1 MRKTALLVTL
11 LLLAA
16 MALAACGGAAQQA
29 VEEAVGEEVVATAE
43 AVVEEVAP
51 TVEAVVEEVAPTVE
65 AVVEEVVATEEPP
78 AEPAAE
84 ETSGEKTQVRWFIGL
99 GTGGNEAQ
107 LAAQQ
112 AAVDAFNAANPD
124 LELVMEV
131 VQNEVAYDTLSTL
144 IASGDAPDIVGPVGT
159 NGANSF
165 PTNWLDL
172 APLVES
178 TGYDLSQFP
187 EAAVEFY
194 RTADG
199 GLNGLPFAVFPAMIF
214 YNRDLFDEAGLNYPP
229 HKVGEPYVMPDGTEM
244 PWNFDTLA
252 EVAKLLTVDAN
263 GNDATSPDFD
273 PENVVQWGYTDQW
286 IQETRALCNPFG
298 AASLEADGQAVWPE
312 SYEECVQWVYKAI
325 WEDRFYPNAAQE
337 ASELLATPNV
347 FGSGNVGMA
356 QTHLWFTCCI
366 VGAPVSNWD
375 LAVVPANADGVTTS
389 KLHADTFRVLNTTE
403 NPEAAFR
410 VLTYLIGEAAPELS
424 VTYGALPIREGEQAD
439 FFAAKD
445 ADYPQGVDWAVVNE
459 MLQYPDIPSHENFL
473 PNYQEAVVRM
483 QAHLTLLKTE
493 AGLDLAEVT
502 DTFLADMQAIYDS
515 AE

>member
-1 MRKTALLVTL
+1 MRKLTLLIALLLVAG
-11 LLLAA
+11 LA
-16 MALAACGGAAQQA
+16 LVACGGTTPEQVA
-29 VEEAVGEEVVATAE
+29 EEAAEVVGEETVATA
-43 AVVEEVAP
+43 
-51 TVEAVVEEVAPTVE
+51 E
-65 AVVEEVVATEEPP
+65 AVVEEVVATEEP
-78 AEPAAE
+78 AAEEPAAE
-84 ETSGEKTQVRWFIGL
+84 EPTEEPAAEEPAAEEASGDKTVVRWFIGL
-99 GTGGNEAQ
+99 GTGGNEQQ
-107 LAAQQ
+107 LAVQE
-112 AAVDAFNAANPD
+112 AVVAAFNEANPD
-124 LELVMEV
+124 IDLQMEV
-131 VQNEVAYDTLSTL
+131 VQNEVAYDTLATL

-165 PTNWLDL
+165 PTSWLDL

-187 EAAVEFY
+187 AASVDFY

-199 GLNGLPFAVFPAMIF
+199 GLSGLPFAVFPAMIF
-214 YNRDLFDEAGLNYPP
+214 YNRDLFDEAGLAYPP
-229 HKVGEPYVMPDGTEM
+229 HEVGEAYVMPDGTEM

-252 EVAKLLTVDAN
+252 EVSKLLTVDAN

-273 PENVVQWGYTDQW
+273 PENVIQWGYTDQW

-298 AASLEADGQAVWPE
+298 AASLEEDGQAVWPE

-325 WEDRFYPNAAQE
+325 WEDHFYPNAAQE

-366 VGAPVSNWD
+366 VGAPVTNWD
-375 LAVVPANADGVTTS
+375 LAVLPTNAAGVTTS
-389 KLHADTFRVLNTTE
+389 KLHADTYRIMNTTE
-403 NPEAAFR
+403 HPEEAFR
-410 VLTYLIGEAAPELS
+410 ALTYLIGEAAPELT
-424 VTYGALPIREGEQAD
+424 VAYGALPVREAEQAD

-445 ADYPQGVDWAVVNE
+445 VDYPQGVDWSIVNK

-473 PNYQEAVVRM
+473 PSYQEAVVRM

-493 AGLDLAEVT
+493 AGLDLQEVT
-502 DTFLADMQAIYDS
+502 DTFIADMQAIYDA